1 MTADGPADAAGVANM
16 LFHFRITSN
25 TITQV
30 STNMIKLSQQMSF
43 NEICSDVVSDGILRH
58 QPNTLCTPAVNP
70 VMTTNT
76 NGTPVQSA

>member
-1 MTADGPADAAGVANM
+1 MTADGPADATGVANM
-16 LFHFRITSN
+16 LFHFRIASN

-30 STNMIKLSQQMSF
+30 STNMIKLSQQMSC
-43 NEICSDVVSDGILRH
+43 NEICSDGGADGICRH
-58 QPNTLCTPAVNP
+58 QPNTLCTPAVNT